1 MGGTRWFASYLLV
14 NLPRKR
20 ASSSVAEQGTFN
32 PRVVGSIPTWLTSP
46 HRLEAQD
53 TALSRRRHGFES
65 RWGHVPGALD
75 SDPDSNA
82 PTAPDERGRCEKAR
96 QWREHARYLVGNPR
110 GRYRC
115 SAVRSDSD
123 NFSGAFV
130 TSS

>member
-1 MGGTRWFASYLLV
+1 MGGTRWSVSYLLV

-65 RWGHVPGALD
+65 RWGHVPGRLTATLTAT
-75 SDPDSNA
+75 PR
-82 PTAPDERGRCEKAR
+82 PAPDERGRCEKAW
-96 QWREHARYLVGNPR
+96 QWREHARYLVGNPT
-110 GRYRC
+110 
-115 SAVRSDSD
+115 
-123 NFSGAFV
+123 AFV
-130 TSS
+130 KTIDPKARCKHIGVGS